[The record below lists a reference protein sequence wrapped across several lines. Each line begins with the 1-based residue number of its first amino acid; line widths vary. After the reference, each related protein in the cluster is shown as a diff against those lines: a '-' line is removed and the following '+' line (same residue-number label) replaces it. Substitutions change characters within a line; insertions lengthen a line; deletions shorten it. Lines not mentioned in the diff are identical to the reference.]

1 MSESIIEQTPLSKD
15 TDHPAVDSGAGQDE
29 VAKASWSQSY
39 HLDLIYGQPVI
50 VTARWI
56 FVFSGL
62 IFALWNAET
71 LGSLRVQ
78 FIAIF
83 ALALAN
89 FYLQAQLLMKRPVID
104 LVVYV
109 SSAIDLLL
117 VSLLAANQGG
127 FDSIIYV
134 FYFPAIAAF
143 SVAFATRWTALYIVI
158 TMLIYAMISAMGGE
172 PLIVITRLVMIAAVG
187 FCGNLYRRIEKSRR
201 QAAGEA
207 HEALMAQ
214 MP

>member
-1 MSESIIEQTPLSKD
+1 MSETIIEQTPVSKD
-15 TDHPAVDSGAGQDE
+15 TDPPVAGRNE
-29 VAKASWSQSY
+29 VAKASRRQRY
-39 HLDLIYGQPVI
+39 HLDLVYGQPVI

-62 IFALWNAET
+62 LFALWNAET

-89 FYLQAQLLMKRPVID
+89 FYLHAQLLMKRPVLD
-104 LVVYV
+104 QVVYV
-109 SSAIDLLL
+109 SSAIDLVL

-127 FDSIIYV
+127 FDSLIYV

-143 SVAFATRWTALYIVI
+143 SVAFATRWTALYIII
-158 TMLIYAMISAMGGE
+158 TMLVYAMISAIGGE
-172 PLIVITRLVMIAAVG
+172 PLITITRLMMIAAVG
-187 FCGNLYRRIEKSRR
+187 FCGNLYRHIEKSRR

-207 HEALMAQ
+207 HEGLMAQ
-214 MP
+214 IPGAG